1 MEDFYEETEQVQ
13 KKEDKVLELPS
24 FVLTLSKNGEPISLV
39 IKDEDYKVQH
49 EQDPD
54 TISDILFQELATTC
68 YVLNEEYSH
77 SKNMSSQLE
86 NVVETQFQELQ
97 KLRTS
102 VETMRD
108 EIDDIVKHYEERL
121 SQLESKET

>member
-1 MEDFYEETEQVQ
+1 MEEVYEEEQEQ
-13 KKEDKVLELPS
+13 KEEGKVLELPS
-24 FVLTLSKNGEPISLV
+24 FTLTLNENGEPIRLV
-39 IKDEDYKVQH
+39 IKDEDYKEKH

-54 TISDILFQELATTC
+54 AITGILFQELATTC

-108 EIDDIVKHYEERL
+108 EIDDIVEHYEERL
-121 SQLESKET
+121 HQLENKET